1 MFSVAQYE
9 AVISEIEQGTKTF
22 QAKLAE
28 VVPAAE
34 SVSSQWYV
42 AEVIGEMLQWI
53 AQKTV
58 ELGNEILNF
67 ILDVLRGATAPIFM
81 FIDAY
86 KWTDFKAAANGVAA
100 DVTTQNLVIDDSD
113 WSGKGHNAYLGAAAA
128 QSTAAG
134 RIGSIAKT
142 TSDNL
147 LLCAGAGLAFYIVV
161 AGVIAKLIV
170 EVVAATTA
178 ISTAVFSA
186 LGAMIF
192 LESGVVNVTVIASAV
207 GILATFLGAQVHALV
222 PLHGDAADPTSFP
235 NGAWPKSNSAQYNDA
250 TVKDGDADWSL
261 KTAD

>member
-9 AVISEIEQGTKTF
+9 AVIQEIEQGTKTF
-22 QAKLAE
+22 EAKLAE
-28 VVPAAE
+28 VIPAAE

-42 AEVIGEMLQWI
+42 GEVIGEMLEWI

-58 ELGNEILNF
+58 ELGTEILHF
-67 ILDVLRGATAPIFM
+67 ILDVLKGATAPIFM
-81 FIDAY
+81 FIDSY
-86 KWTDFKAAANGVAA
+86 QWTDFKAAANGVSA
-100 DVTTQNLVIDDSD
+100 DLTNQNLVIDDSD
-113 WSGKGHNAYLGAAAA
+113 WSGKGHDSYMTTAAA
-128 QSTAAG
+128 QSAAAA

-147 LLCAGAGLAFYIVV
+147 LYCAGAGLAFYIVV

-178 ISTAVFSA
+178 ISTAVFSV

-192 LESGVVNVTVIASAV
+192 LESGVVNVTAIATALGV
-207 GILATFLGAQVHALV
+207 LTAFLGTQVNALV
-222 PLHGDAADPTSFP
+222 TLHGEAVDPSSFP
-235 NGAWPKSNSAQYNDA
+235 NGTWPNSNTSQYNDA

-261 KTAD
+261 EKN